1 MAGPVARLIGMK
13 KIKNIGKIL
22 KNFRELF
29 TFSN

>member
-1 MAGPVARLIGMK
+1 MAGPVTRLMGIK

-22 KNFRELF
+22 KNFKELF